1 MKLEIRELKAAPGGK
16 EILHGIDLAA
26 HKGQFVGII
35 GPNGSGKS
43 TLLKCVYRTLRP
55 TGGAVLLDGCPQ
67 ESCSPRQWAQKL
79 AVVAQHNAC
88 AFDLTVEEMVRMGRA
103 PPQARPGAGHAPGQA
118 DHRPGAGRRG
128 NGRV

>member
-1 MKLEIRELKAAPGGK
+1 MKLEIRELKPRPGGK

-67 ESCSPRQWAQKL
+67 EELLPPP
-79 AVVAQHNAC
+79 
-88 AFDLTVEEMVRMGRA
+88 MG
-103 PPQARPGAGHAPGQA
+103 PK
-118 DHRPGAGRRG
+118 AGRSGPAQRL
-128 NGRV
+128 RL